1 MKKLTFTIG
10 TQDKNTKEFCNI
22 DTMID
27 TFSLF
32 LDCATFTE
40 CQGYYKYKD
49 GTICNEPSLKVEI
62 ILFDENSKKQVEIC
76 KAIENTCNFFNQE
89 SYLYEIQ
96 TSNSYNAA
104 LIYCE
109 LL

>member
-10 TQDKNTKEFCNI
+10 TQSKYSKSFFYQVQTLKDLI
-22 DTMID
+22 SIA
-27 TFSLF
+27 

-40 CQGYYKYKD
+40 CQGIYKYKD

-62 ILFDENSKKQVEIC
+62 ILFDDDYKKQVEIC
-76 KAIENTCNFFNQE
+76 NQITDVARLCSQE

-96 TSNSYNAA
+96 TSNSYNAT
-104 LIYCE
+104 LVYC
-109 LL
+109 